1 LDLEVFLEDKM
12 PFNLQSFIPSGDILG
27 SFVKV
32 FLYGGVVILLVVVLK
47 FLTSLK
53 FKYTYRAEIF
63 KKRQDYND
71 IPTSVHNYGIAGYFK
86 KRSGKTVFK
95 IRYGIRPSQVIEL
108 SKLPDPS
115 YMLGNKVIYL
125 QLNKDNFV
133 QAKVKI
139 DWNGEYELEPV
150 EDDLKFS
157 AELDINEKLR
167 VLDTQKIKPVIV
179 GMIIMGMIIVAGIIV
194 FYFLSKA

>member
-1 LDLEVFLEDKM
+1 MFL
-12 PFNLQSFIPSGDILG
+12 FSFSQLIPSFNFGGDLIG

-32 FLYGGVVILLVVVLK
+32 FIFGGIMI
-47 FLTSLK
+47 FLAIIVKMIISLK
-53 FKYTYRAEIF
+53 FTYIYRAEIF
-63 KKRQDYND
+63 KRRQDYD
-71 IPTSVHNYGIAGYFK
+71 GMQTSVVSYGIAGYFK
-86 KRSGKTVFK
+86 KRSGKTVFR

-108 SKLPDPS
+108 SKLPDPN
-115 YMLGNKVIYL
+115 YMIGNKVTYL

-139 DWNGEYELEPV
+139 DWEGKFQLEPV

-157 AELDINEKLR
+157 AQLDIDERNR
-167 VLDTQKIKPVIV
+167 VLDTQKIKPVVV
-179 GMIIMGMIIVAGIIV
+179 GMIVMGMIIVAGIIV